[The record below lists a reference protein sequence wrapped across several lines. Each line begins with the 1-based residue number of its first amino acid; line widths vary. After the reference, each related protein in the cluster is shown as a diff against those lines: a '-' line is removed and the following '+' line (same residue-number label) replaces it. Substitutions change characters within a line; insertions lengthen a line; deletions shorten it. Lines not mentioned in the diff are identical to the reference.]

1 MTTVSMTDN
10 TLSWRISEL
19 ERRINAVAPEA
30 TIVRLDAVEK
40 DLKIVKRLLWTLI
53 LTVIG
58 ATISVTFALLQG
70 SAGVG

>member
-1 MTTVSMTDN
+1 MTDN